1 MGVQALEHW
10 SGCALCKHSVV
21 THRQRTF
28 VGTVTKWVKYGSTT
42 VYELDGN
49 IDYWQVLLC
58 IGGSGT
64 AGAQW

>member
-1 MGVQALEHW
+1 MGAQALEHW
-10 SGCALCKHSVV
+10 SGCALCKQSVV

-49 IDYWQVLLC
+49 IDYWQVHA
-58 IGGSGT
+58 S
-64 AGAQW
+64 